1 MTLLR
6 LKAVVSVP
14 VLIMCLV
21 DAGGRDKVPRRFTV
35 KKKEEGRDT
44 TQCVSFGSNVVC
56 RTTRNLC
63 CRTVGVGVEYVDL
76 HGGRIFMWRH
86 RQAVAVG
93 KQTVYNHRQRFH

>member
-21 DAGGRDKVPRRFTV
+21 DAGGRDKVPRRFTD

-44 TQCVSFGSNVVC
+44 TQCVSVGSEGSN
-56 RTTRNLC
+56 L
-63 CRTVGVGVEYVDL
+63 
-76 HGGRIFMWRH
+76 
-86 RQAVAVG
+86 
-93 KQTVYNHRQRFH
+93 